1 MIIPAILLVIVLSM
15 VSGLLYLVLMSKPS
29 VKRRKKNKYKTVIKK
44 RRLGSR
50 KGQSQ

>member
-1 MIIPAILLVIVLSM
+1 MVIATILLVIVLSM

-29 VKRRKKNKYKTVIKK
+29 VKRKKKNKHKTVIKK
-44 RRLGSR
+44 RRLGSK